1 MPPVPVMNGIEH
13 PARGPL
19 VVHLEPLHAL
29 QVQSAEDLLGTRAVP
44 TYPVAC
50 WLATGACKRET
61 RPVAVCLN

>member
-19 VVHLEPLHAL
+19 VVHLEPLQVL
-29 QVQSAEDLLGTRAVP
+29 QVQSAEDLSGTRAVP